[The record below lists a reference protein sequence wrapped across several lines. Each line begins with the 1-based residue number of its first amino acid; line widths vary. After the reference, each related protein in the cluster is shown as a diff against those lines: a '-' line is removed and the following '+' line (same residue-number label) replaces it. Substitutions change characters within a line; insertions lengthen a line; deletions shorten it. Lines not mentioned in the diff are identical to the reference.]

1 MQEEKRDVL
10 IPLLFPMILIVVLGM
25 IKLFE
30 ATQDMP
36 LVMLGIHPRHVDGLL
51 GIVTGPL
58 IHGDWQHFL
67 SNASPLLVLGWMVG
81 YFYPRAFTGVVLNSW
96 WITGSLVWLAAGGNS
111 WHIGASG
118 VVYAWAFF
126 LLASGII
133 RRERQRSAIIAL
145 IIVLY
150 GGLLWGLM
158 PGLEGISWES
168 HLAGTAVGLLLAIA
182 YRHYDIP
189 PAEPDPFADEED
201 EEDGL
206 DYKYRG

>member
-10 IPLLFPMILIVVLGM
+10 LPLLFPLILVVVLGM

-30 ATQDMP
+30 VTQEMP
-36 LVMLGIHPRHVDGLL
+36 LVTLGIHPRHIDGLL
-51 GIVTGPL
+51 GIITAPL

-67 SNASPLLVLGWMVG
+67 SNASPILVLGWMVG
-81 YFYPRAFTGVVLNSW
+81 YFYPRAFAGVVFNSW
-96 WITGSLVWLAAGGNS
+96 WITGTLVWLGAGGS
-111 WHIGASG
+111 AWHIGASG

-126 LLASGII
+126 LLASGLL
-133 RRERQRSAIIAL
+133 RRERQRTAVIAI
-145 IIVLY
+145 VVMLY
-150 GGLLWGLM
+150 GGLVWGLM

-168 HLAGTAVGLLLAIA
+168 HLAGTAVGLILAIA

-189 PAEPDPFADEED
+189 PAEIDPFLDEED
-201 EEDGL
+201 EESGI